1 MKKRLSVFILLV
13 VLMVVAVS
21 AASAAYYVSGTS
33 WLKVHTEP
41 RDSAGV
47 TGSFR
52 TDYAVTSLKKYDSNW
67 AYVTFS
73 SGDKGYVRTK
83 YLKTSSKSTA
93 YVKADDTVLRKGPA
107 ATFGSVATLSKGT
120 KVTVVT
126 KGSNWSYVTTSSGN
140 GYLRRSGLSSKYVAP
155 SKKKAPY
162 TAYIVSPNSKKVNV
176 RRGAGNGY
184 SLVKQAEPGAKVT
197 VISRGTKWSKIT
209 IDGINGYVLNTYLSK
224 TKPATATTATGA
236 VTTAKTHT
244 AYIVSD
250 NGKKVNV
257 RRRAGTGYAVNGQL
271 EPGTKVTVIED
282 SGSPNWS
289 HISSG
294 SVYGYVQ
301 NKYLSKKAP
310 AAASTTTTTA
320 KAKTYTAYITSQ
332 NGKKVNVRRA
342 AGKGYASNGLLE
354 YGTKVTVLGK
364 EGKWYHIQAG
374 SLKGYVQADYIT
386 LKKPKSIPTASSS
399 TTTVKGKTKTVKSPN
414 NEAVNMRRGPG
425 TGYARVAQLKVGTKV
440 SVIGTEGKWSRV
452 LYNGLTG
459 YIKTEYL
466 K

>member
-155 SKKKAPY
+155 SKKTSPY

-184 SLVKQAEPGAKVT
+184 ALVKQAEPGAQVT
-197 VISRGTKWSKIT
+197 VTSRGTKWSKIT

-224 TKPATATTATGA
+224 TKPATATTTTGA

-244 AYIVSD
+244 
-250 NGKKVNV
+250 
-257 RRRAGTGYAVNGQL
+257 
-271 EPGTKVTVIED
+271 
-282 SGSPNWS
+282 
-289 HISSG
+289 
-294 SVYGYVQ
+294 
-301 NKYLSKKAP
+301 
-310 AAASTTTTTA
+310 
-320 KAKTYTAYITSQ
+320 
-332 NGKKVNVRRA
+332 
-342 AGKGYASNGLLE
+342 
-354 YGTKVTVLGK
+354 
-364 EGKWYHIQAG
+364 
-374 SLKGYVQADYIT
+374 
-386 LKKPKSIPTASSS
+386 
-399 TTTVKGKTKTVKSPN
+399 
-414 NEAVNMRRGPG
+414 
-425 TGYARVAQLKVGTKV
+425 
-440 SVIGTEGKWSRV
+440 
-452 LYNGLTG
+452 
-459 YIKTEYL
+459 
-466 K
+466 